1 MLPQIAQSDWIIM
14 DFSLF
19 LSFLAATMV
28 IVVTPGS
35 TVALASSKAVIS
47 GPRAA
52 FITVL
57 GDALGTATQI
67 VIAVMGLQ
75 LLVGIASEILP
86 YMQIFGGLYI
96 IYLGYQSIMDHS
108 NEAFQTDDVKQR
120 RNEAKGHFWTGYL
133 VCISNPKSIIFFIAL
148 FPGFISQELNI
159 IFQSIVYGV
168 VFVVLDAIFIMGYS
182 MLAIKTFNSRAGSM
196 LKINVVSGIGLSL
209 VGALLIWNG
218 LSLI

>member
-1 MLPQIAQSDWIIM
+1 MLPQVSHSDWVFM
-14 DFSLF
+14 DLSLF

-75 LLVGIASEILP
+75 LLVGIASQILP

-96 IYLGYQSIMDHS
+96 VYLGYQSVTQS
-108 NEAFQTDDVKQR
+108 SSEAFQTEDVKQR
-120 RNEAKGHFWTGYL
+120 RKDAKGHFWTGYL

-159 IFQSIVYGV
+159 VFQSVVYGV
-168 VFVVLDAIFIMGYS
+168 VFVVLDAMFIMGYS
-182 MLAIKTFNSRAGSM
+182 MLAIKTFNSQVGSK

>member
-1 MLPQIAQSDWIIM
+1 MLPQIAQSDWITM
-14 DFSLF
+14 DLSLF

-75 LLVGIASEILP
+75 ILVGVASEILP
-86 YMQIFGGLYI
+86 YLQIFGGLYI
-96 IYLGYQSIMDHS
+96 IFLGYQSIIDNS
-108 NEAFQTDDVKQR
+108 SEAFQIVDIKQR
-120 RNEAKGHFWTGYL
+120 RRDARGHFLTGYL

-159 IFQSIVYGV
+159 VFQSVVYGV
-168 VFVVLDAIFIMGYS
+168 VFVVLDAMFIMGYS
-182 MLAIKTFNSRAGSM
+182 MLAIKTFNSQVGSK
-196 LKINVVSGIGLSL
+196 LKINVVSGIGLAL

-218 LSLI
+218 LSLV

>member
-1 MLPQIAQSDWIIM
+1 MLPQIAQSEWITM
-14 DFSLF
+14 DLSLF

-35 TVALASSKAVIS
+35 TVALTSSKAVIS

-57 GDALGTATQI
+57 GDAIGTATQI

-75 LLVGIASEILP
+75 ILVGVASEILP

-96 IYLGYQSIMDHS
+96 IFLGYQSIIDNS
-108 NEAFQTDDVKQR
+108 SEAFQTDDIKQR
-120 RNEAKGHFWTGYL
+120 RRDARGHFLTGYL

-159 IFQSIVYGV
+159 VFQSVVYGV
-168 VFVVLDAIFIMGYS
+168 VFVVLDAMFIVGYS
-182 MLAIKTFNSRAGSM
+182 MLAIKTFNSQVGSK
-196 LKINVVSGIGLSL
+196 LKINVVSGIGLAL
-209 VGALLIWNG
+209 VGTLLIWNG
-218 LSLI
+218 LSLV

>member
-1 MLPQIAQSDWIIM
+1 M
-14 DFSLF
+14 DLSLF

-35 TVALASSKAVIS
+35 TVALASSKAVMS
-47 GPRAA
+47 GPHAA

-67 VIAVMGLQ
+67 VVAAMGLQ
-75 LLVGIASEILP
+75 ILVGIASEILP
-86 YMQIFGGLYI
+86 YMQILGGLYI
-96 IYLGYQSIMDHS
+96 IYLGYQSITQSSD
-108 NEAFQTDDVKQR
+108 NVLQTDDIKQR
-120 RNEAKGHFWTGYL
+120 RRDARGHFWTGYL

-159 IFQSIVYGV
+159 VFQSVVYGV
-168 VFVVLDAIFIMGYS
+168 VFVVLDAMFIMGYS
-182 MLAIKTFNSRAGSM
+182 MLAIKTFNSQVGSN
-196 LKINVVSGIGLSL
+196 LKINVVSGIGLAL

-218 LSLI
+218 LSLV